1 VSKEKLEPDYR
12 PLLRRHAEQL
22 LQVTKTITDPTVRE
36 RIERLAMEI
45 AAESEAAVSRPA
57 TE

>member
-1 VSKEKLEPDYR
+1 
-12 PLLRRHAEQL
+12 LLRRHAEQL
-22 LQVTKTITDPTVRE
+22 IQVAKTITDPTMRE